1 MANEN
6 LIVDSDLGVEQKVMG
21 LLACLAR
28 EQKAR
33 IDRLIG
39 ETKLSL
45 LQLQLLHALSN
56 APEGTLTVTQLKSA
70 MLDENPNVSR
80 TLNKLVLMGFVT
92 KRRRHEDQR
101 RVLVS
106 ITEAGEHAHVAADER
121 LLGMSTGLSEGELQQ
136 LYELLLKL

>member
-1 MANEN
+1 VANEN

-21 LLACLAR
+21 LLACLAQ

-39 ETKLSL
+39 ETK
-45 LQLQLLHALSN
+45 
-56 APEGTLTVTQLKSA
+56 
-70 MLDENPNVSR
+70 
-80 TLNKLVLMGFVT
+80 
-92 KRRRHEDQR
+92 RRSHEDQR

-121 LLGMSTGLSEGELQQ
+121 LIGMSTGLSEGELQQ